1 MSKPADAFQQTAP
14 VVPIEILTPQQL
26 AERLQVKPS
35 WIYEQ
40 TRNRSGVR
48 NPDPLPHIKMGLYL
62 RFDWRDVL
70 AWLERQKKC
79 GAYQTRAVLTSAPF
93 GLHTLRGLTAPPF
106 AQLWPTVKRCFLL
119 ACKGQILHN
128 EGDNHADSGP
138 EPCTATSHVPRHAE
152 I

>member
-1 MSKPADAFQQTAP
+1 MSLLIADA
-14 VVPIEILTPQQL
+14 PIQPGRLELILTPQQL

-70 AWLERQKKC
+70 AWLERQK
-79 GAYQTRAVLTSAPF
+79 
-93 GLHTLRGLTAPPF
+93 H
-106 AQLWPTVKRCFLL
+106 
-119 ACKGQILHN
+119 
-128 EGDNHADSGP
+128 
-138 EPCTATSHVPRHAE
+138 
-152 I
+152 